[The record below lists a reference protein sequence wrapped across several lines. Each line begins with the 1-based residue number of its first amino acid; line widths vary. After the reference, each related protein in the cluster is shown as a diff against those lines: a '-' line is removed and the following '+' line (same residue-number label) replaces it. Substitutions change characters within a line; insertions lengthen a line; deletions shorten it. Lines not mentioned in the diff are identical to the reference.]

1 MHVAKTKFRRESA
14 WYDIY
19 MSKCTPYHTSLLV
32 HPSEL
37 EYLSLIHLPLL
48 HTGAGTTFILGER
61 LNKFTLKRS
70 ENFESQP
77 RDLPK

>member
-1 MHVAKTKFRRESA
+1 MFVGKTKFRRESA

-19 MSKCTPYHTSLLV
+19 MSKFTPYNMLRLL

-37 EYLSLIHLPLL
+37 EYVSVIHLALL
-48 HTGAGTTFILGER
+48 YTGAGTTFILGER

-70 ENFESQP
+70 ENFESP
-77 RDLPK
+77 PK